1 MTTTLRAG
9 AQLTATLMVT
19 AVLGAAQGAPR
30 QMPAT
35 APAPQ
40 QNLQQI
46 PGATTPAQPNGLMA
60 NQTGPVS
67 LDVVVDDKKGNP
79 TGGLEQKDFTLL
91 DNGQPRPLVGFRAV
105 NTTAQPDAVHVVIVV
120 DMINSSF
127 ERIAYEREQ
136 LGEFLTQNGGELPHP
151 TTIAVMT
158 ERGVSMMGGSTQD
171 GNALNTNFRK
181 VGTDL
186 RMIGRDAG
194 FYGATERI
202 ETSLTEL
209 RQIVHYASAM
219 PGRKMV
225 VIITPGWPLLQLAGE
240 EEDMAQHN
248 WMFNV
253 VTQISTELR
262 TGHVALY
269 SIDPL
274 ELGRTDPFLYQAYL
288 KPVKRPQQAQYP
300 TMALQVF
307 AEHSGGRALTMGRD
321 VRGELN
327 VAMRDAGPYYEL
339 TFNPSPADKPNEYH
353 ELQVKVD
360 QPGLVARTN
369 AGFYERVEPVG
380 GTKTISPSKAP
391 KPF

>member
-1 MTTTLRAG
+1 MVLPLSAVQLDRRGFAVYDVLAVGTSQFHRQERKTMTTTLG
-9 AQLTATLMVT
+9 LGTQLSAILMITASV
-19 AVLGAAQGAPR
+19 AAAQGAP
-30 QMPAT
+30 QP
-35 APAPQ
+35 APAAPGGPM
-40 QNLQQI
+40 QNLQEI
-46 PGATTPAQPNGLMA
+46 PGVTIPAQPNAPMA
-60 NQTGPVS
+60 DQSGRISV
-67 LDVVVDDKKGNP
+67 DVVVDDKKGMP
-79 TGGLEQKDFTLL
+79 VGGLAQKDFTLL
-91 DNGQPRPLVGFRAV
+91 DNGQPRALVGFRAV
-105 NTTAQPDAVHVVIVV
+105 NTAAQPDAVHVVIVV

-127 ERIAYEREQ
+127 VRIAYEREQ
-136 LGEFLTQNGGELPHP
+136 LGEFLAQNGGELAHP

-158 ERGVSMMGGSTQD
+158 ERGVSMLDGSTRD
-171 GNALNTNFRK
+171 GNALNAKFRK
-181 VGTDL
+181 VQTSM

-209 RQIVHYASAM
+209 QQIVHNASAM

-269 SIDPL
+269 SIDPQ

-327 VAMRDAGPYYEL
+327 VALRDAGPYYEL
-339 TFNPSPADKPNEYH
+339 D
-353 ELQVKVD
+353 L
-360 QPGLVARTN
+360 
-369 AGFYERVEPVG
+369 
-380 GTKTISPSKAP
+380 
-391 KPF
+391 